1 MSLVCSFVTCTIYYY
16 YIALRSQ
23 NDDFHLHETLNVK
36 LYEICDSPQITVT
49 QTHFVG

>member
-23 NDDFHLHETLNVK
+23 NDDFHLHETLIVQSYK
-36 LYEICDSPQITVT
+36 ICDSPRITVI
-49 QTHFVG
+49 QTLLAG